1 MAQARGHVA
10 AFVPEPGTPRA
21 VSPFRASHVCSPL
34 RLSSSFLLGQLC
46 PPVSS
51 HLRPPFSRGALP
63 HLPAAV
69 PRLGHTG
76 SRPRAPPD
84 GQLREGRVNAAGCF
98 ARTKS
103 VRSTAPG
110 VQWELS
116 KPVRLRTP
124 RPRPRPASP
133 AVFSPIAAWLVPKEE
148 LVGGPAEAR
157 GALGPQ
163 GPAPC
168 HTAVLFP
175 RRPLDGNTCLSQRH
189 SWAPLQVLHGDTDI
203 LFPVSGV
210 GSYNPAGGC
219 FWWAFLDRSFLLRE
233 PGLREPAGVG
243 PPLPG
248 GVGAGR
254 RGPRQQGLWRQK

>member
-1 MAQARGHVA
+1 M
-10 AFVPEPGTPRA
+10 
-21 VSPFRASHVCSPL
+21 
-34 RLSSSFLLGQLC
+34 
-46 PPVSS
+46 
-51 HLRPPFSRGALP
+51 
-63 HLPAAV
+63 
-69 PRLGHTG
+69 
-76 SRPRAPPD
+76 
-84 GQLREGRVNAAGCF
+84 
-98 ARTKS
+98 
-103 VRSTAPG
+103 RSTAPG

-124 RPRPRPASP
+124 RPRPRPTSP

-210 GSYNPAGGC
+210 GSYSPADAPLGSLENGTG
-219 FWWAFLDRSFLLRE
+219 AQDRVRPE
-233 PGLREPAGVG
+233 PGPRYRSVLSSQVAFGVE
-243 PPLPG
+243 LSSA
-248 GVGAGR
+248 VYSF
-254 RGPRQQGLWRQK
+254 

>member
-1 MAQARGHVA
+1 M
-10 AFVPEPGTPRA
+10 
-21 VSPFRASHVCSPL
+21 
-34 RLSSSFLLGQLC
+34 
-46 PPVSS
+46 
-51 HLRPPFSRGALP
+51 
-63 HLPAAV
+63 
-69 PRLGHTG
+69 
-76 SRPRAPPD
+76 
-84 GQLREGRVNAAGCF
+84 
-98 ARTKS
+98 
-103 VRSTAPG
+103 
-110 VQWELS
+110 
-116 KPVRLRTP
+116 
-124 RPRPRPASP
+124 
-133 AVFSPIAAWLVPKEE
+133 
-148 LVGGPAEAR
+148 GGPAEAR

-210 GSYNPAGGC
+210 GSYSPAGGC
-219 FWWAFLDRSFLLRE
+219 FWWAFLDRSFLLPE

-254 RGPRQQGLWRQK
+254 RGPRQQGLWRQKRQRAWLHCLLSLGALHLSDCWAEWAGKSPGGPQACFFSCQ